1 MPKEI
6 MKQMKD
12 NIESVVGSSSKPVDN
27 TYNTY
32 CMQSDKMTVRGN
44 DIIT

>member
-1 MPKEI
+1 MPQEI

-12 NIESVVGSSSKPVDN
+12 NIELVVGSSSKPVDN

-32 CMQSDKMTVRGN
+32 KMAVRGN